1 MKSGNSKNS
10 TEFVNNSITFKKI
23 FNQKRTYNFFQEY
36 FIVNYL
42 NNIGIKCVPKIYKVD
57 RNKQILFYEY
67 IDKLEISLNNKSSLF
82 EEGCRYQLTVHSD

>member
-1 MKSGNSKNS
+1 MNSGNSKTS
-10 TEFVNNSITFKKI
+10 TEFVNNLTTFKKI

-57 RNKQILFYEY
+57 RNKNLV
-67 IDKLEISLNNKSSLF
+67 L
-82 EEGCRYQLTVHSD
+82 